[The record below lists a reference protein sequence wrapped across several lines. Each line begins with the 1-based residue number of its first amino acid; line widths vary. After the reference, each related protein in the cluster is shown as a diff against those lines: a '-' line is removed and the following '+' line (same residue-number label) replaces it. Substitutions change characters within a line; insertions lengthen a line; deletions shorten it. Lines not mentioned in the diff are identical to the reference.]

1 MKNEASDQ
9 PLYVSPSS
17 AKSLWQEYRV
27 YSDRLEFRTL
37 LGTLEV
43 PFDRVGDVAVMG
55 SDVGRAF
62 RAELTLSDFSP
73 SLKLDWANFQDHV
86 VIEKRDGVFV
96 KRILFTPDDPQRF
109 KAAVESAVSAFRVR
123 PPSPL

>member
-27 YSDRLEFRTL
+27 YNDRLEFHTL

-43 PFDRVGDVAVMG
+43 PFDRIGGVAVVG
-55 SDVGRAF
+55 SDLRRAV

-73 SLKLDWANFQDHV
+73 SLKLDWANFQEHV
-86 VIEKRDGVFV
+86 VIEKRGGVFV

-109 KAAVESAVSAFRVR
+109 KAAVESAMSAFRAR
-123 PPSPL
+123 PPATL